1 MSRKAEQGV
10 RLASRTLTA
19 CQNYTW
25 FLPCLPYPVSTNL
38 RSGWGIPP
46 SGRLIHLM
54 FRPHFSPLLLV
65 ERQAAPPQPGP
76 PGAGDHQRLKTR
88 FRLRRSPAVQA
99 GHRPDARRPSP
110 AGRATRG
117 ECPTLKRLA
126 TSHRPPAPPR
136 RSLNRVDRKKVA
148 AAGSRY
154 AGRRMGSMG
163 PCPSA
168 ARRSPGAL
176 PPPSPS
182 RCCSEPRRRSRWWS
196 SSGSSGANLMSH
208 GRRAS
213 SLT

>member
-25 FLPCLPYPVSTNL
+25 FSPCLPYPVSANL

-46 SGRLIHLM
+46 SGRLIRPM

-65 ERQAAPPQPGP
+65 ERQAAHTQPGP

-136 RSLNRVDRKKVA
+136 RSLNRVDRKKVVA

-176 PPPSPS
+176 PPPSPA
-182 RCCSEPRRRSRWWS
+182 RPDAVQNPADVPGGGVPRAAAER
-196 SSGSSGANLMSH
+196 
-208 GRRAS
+208 
-213 SLT
+213 T

>member
-19 CQNYTW
+19 CQTYAC
-25 FLPCLPYPVSTNL
+25 FLQCSSHSEPDNL

-46 SGRLIHLM
+46 SGRLIRPM

-65 ERQAAPPQPGP
+65 ERQAAHPQPGP

-136 RSLNRVDRKKVA
+136 RSLNRVDRKKVVA
-148 AAGSRY
+148 AASGSRY

-176 PPPSPS
+176 PPPSPA
-182 RCCSEPRRRSRWWS
+182 RPDAVQNPADVPGGGVPRAAAER
-196 SSGSSGANLMSH
+196 
-208 GRRAS
+208 
-213 SLT
+213 T

>member
-1 MSRKAEQGV
+1 M
-10 RLASRTLTA
+10 
-19 CQNYTW
+19 
-25 FLPCLPYPVSTNL
+25 
-38 RSGWGIPP
+38 
-46 SGRLIHLM
+46 
-54 FRPHFSPLLLV
+54 
-65 ERQAAPPQPGP
+65 
-76 PGAGDHQRLKTR
+76 
-88 FRLRRSPAVQA
+88 
-99 GHRPDARRPSP
+99 
-110 AGRATRG
+110 
-117 ECPTLKRLA
+117 
-126 TSHRPPAPPR
+126 
-136 RSLNRVDRKKVA
+136 A